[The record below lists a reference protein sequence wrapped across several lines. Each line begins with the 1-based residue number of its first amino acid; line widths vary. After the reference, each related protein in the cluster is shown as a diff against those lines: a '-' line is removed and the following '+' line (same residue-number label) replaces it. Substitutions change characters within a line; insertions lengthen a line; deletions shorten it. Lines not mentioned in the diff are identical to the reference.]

1 MVSNN
6 VSMSQPASY
15 TPPALGGGM
24 RLPRVARA
32 NSYDSSDSV
41 QISSQKAGNQPK
53 FSGAAGTAVGAMTGG
68 VIGGVAAAMIGFPS
82 LLLGFLF
89 HPLWAVAL
97 ASPLLIPAG
106 MFIGAMLGKGG
117 HK

>member
-6 VSMSQPASY
+6 FSRPQSASY
-15 TPPALGGGM
+15 TPSVLASGM
-24 RLPRVARA
+24 PFPRTVRA
-32 NSYDSSDSV
+32 ESSDSV
-41 QISSQKAGNQPK
+41 QISSPKAGNQPK
-53 FSGAAGTAVGAMTGG
+53 FSGAAGAAIGAMTGG

-106 MFIGAMLGKGG
+106 MFIGALLGKGG

>member
-6 VSMSQPASY
+6 VSRSPSASY
-15 TPPALGGGM
+15 TPSVLASGVRP
-24 RLPRVARA
+24 PRTERA
-32 NSYDSSDSV
+32 DSSDRV
-41 QISSQKAGNQPK
+41 EISSQKAANQPK
-53 FSGAAGTAVGAMTGG
+53 FSGATGAAVGAMTGG

-106 MFIGAMLGKGG
+106 MFIGALLGKGG